1 MRTYILEKPG
11 EPDGI
16 VAVER
21 DMPAVGPTDILVRVR
36 AASLNK
42 RDLFILKG
50 TYPLPARPGVV
61 PLSDGAGEAV
71 AIGERVTRFR
81 VGDRVAGNYFVR
93 WKSGA
98 IDADVFDQLGC
109 AVDGMLT
116 QFAVLDQEW
125 AVRVPDH
132 LSWEEAATLPCAA
145 VTAWNCLNG
154 PVPVTPGQ
162 TVLTLGSGGVSIFA
176 LQFAKAAGARV
187 IATTS
192 SDSKAAR
199 LRELGADDVVNY
211 TEHPEWGKKV
221 RELTGGRGVDLVVEG
236 FGPDT
241 IEQSMQAVALHGQ
254 IMLLI
259 TRGVHKPALQI
270 SAQAYSGTMATIR
283 RVFVGSRASFEAMNR
298 AIAQSRLRPV
308 IEKVFPFAQALE
320 AYRRFMR
327 GQSFGKV
334 VISIE

>member
-1 MRTYILEKPG
+1 MQTYVLEKPG
-11 EPDGI
+11 APDGI
-16 VAVER
+16 VAGES

-42 RDLFILKG
+42 RDIFILKG

-61 PLSDGAGEAV
+61 PLSDGAGEVVAV
-71 AIGERVTRFR
+71 GKRVTRFR

-93 WKSGA
+93 WKGGP
-98 IDADVFDQLGC
+98 IDPDVFDQLGC
-109 AVDGMLT
+109 TVDGMLT
-116 QFAVLDQEW
+116 QFAALDQEW
-125 AVRVPDH
+125 AVRLPDH
-132 LSWEEAATLPCAA
+132 LSWQEAATLPCAA

-162 TVLTLGSGGVSIFA
+162 TVLTLGSGGVSTFV
-176 LQFAKAAGARV
+176 LQFAKLAGARV

-192 SDSKAAR
+192 SDAKAAR
-199 LRELGADDVVNY
+199 LRELGADDVINY
-211 TEHPEWGKKV
+211 TEQSAWGKKV
-221 RELTGGRGVDLVVEG
+221 RELTGGRGVDLVVEA

-241 IEQSMQAVALHGQ
+241 IEQSMQAVGLHGQ

-259 TRGVHKPALQI
+259 ARGVRKPDLQI
-270 SAQAYSGTMATIR
+270 SAQAYAATMATIR
-283 RVFVGSRASFEAMNR
+283 RVFVGNRGSFEAMNR
-298 AIAQSRLRPV
+298 AVAQARLRPV
-308 IEKVFPFAQALE
+308 IEKVFPFAQAPE
-320 AYRRFMR
+320 AYRHFMR